1 MKFFV
6 ICDNNETRMFE
17 SFEEAACFI
26 EELDLQVE
34 NVAVYTAKDEVNE
47 LVFVK

>member
-6 ICDNNETRMFE
+6 ICDNETTKFE
-17 SFEEAACFI
+17 SFEEAARFI

-34 NVAVYTAKDEVNE
+34 NVAVYTARDEVNE